1 MVFSPKVDNIITA
14 ICEWTSS
21 EHCAGLQF
29 CIIYRSRNNSNVD
42 RDETIAMLAGLVM
55 SAGKGHKVDLN
66 NPDLAICVEIIK
78 VNIQHYAD
86 TIFIGQNDSSVF
98 HKTPVLYQVY
108 ASLINNDIFNN

>member
-1 MVFSPKVDNIITA
+1 M
-14 ICEWTSS
+14 SS

-78 VNIQHYAD
+78 VNVKQLLDEVEHDIVNYQNRGLCYLPKPKAEAD
-86 TIFIGQNDSSVF
+86 NTDTRF
-98 HKTPVLYQVY
+98 
-108 ASLINNDIFNN
+108 